1 MKFVNKKIFSLCL
14 VLCMVV
20 APLNVTAAA
29 AEIPE
34 SGRLDTETEVS
45 IGTPIY
51 ACPAEDAEEIMLDDI
66 DAIAAVAGYASVE
79 APENAS
85 RKYTRNNE
93 GIIGAAP
100 IRKLPRAG
108 GKNDKLFDWDS
119 VATATLSFSCDSAWL
134 CSRPGIPVPVPPG
147 RGLPKDQ

>member
-1 MKFVNKKIFSLCL
+1 MKFVNKKVFSLCL

-85 RKYTRNNE
+85 RKYTRNDE
-93 GIIGAAP
+93 GIIRTVIVGDDYVMVSSLDTMHGYPVGACY
-100 IRKLPRAG
+100 L
-108 GKNDKLFDWDS
+108 
-119 VATATLSFSCDSAWL
+119 
-134 CSRPGIPVPVPPG
+134 VPVLACTG
-147 RGLPKDQ
+147 EEVFDIDSGMDLFI